1 MLKVVYGSTGGA
13 LGFCSASSS
22 VQYLTS
28 CSSFR
33 NCIPGHVDAAAHSIL
48 MRINARAETY
58 QFPAVSSCRRR
69 SLIQV
74 SCWVDSM
81 MGAGGGLKR
90 TRGIFHDGSYV
101 GTRCS
106 DPISRST
113 CLSKTSC
120 TSCITTHAVMID
132 PCLDQNLA
140 ASSKQQL
147 QERRSPAVV
156 ESLEDTSFKARQR
169 RDMVSLDHDSC
180 MYTAFVEHTVEEMSR
195 RMPLTPYPVKD
206 EFRELVGERGKKPVT
221 TRSTAYE
228 SDKIRHFRAA
238 VINAGDFVQV
248 LNLVIFPRTAFDL
261 PIFCADLVT
270 FNHMHIIVIDFN
282 PLLYNAE
289 ESESYKS
296 KYIDPVM
303 PLANKYISLLPWGG
317 ELTTEAMQF
326 FSPLLLWSRPKRDDG
341 SCVEA
346 TVFSGF
352 KDYLRAWLDIVDTAK
367 PTEHP
372 EKLLCNQEAQHH
384 YMSWRSTK
392 DPGRHLLTQF
402 YGQGLCEAYMEHFLF
417 AGLDNLGS
425 KTFLDYFPQFQD
437 ANGSVCKLRS
447 KVAKSYPVRPWDKD
461 GNFIINC

>member
-1 MLKVVYGSTGGA
+1 MLTVVYGSTGGA
-13 LGFCSASSS
+13 PSFRSTSSS

-28 CSSFR
+28 CSSSR
-33 NCIPGHVDAAAHSIL
+33 NCIPGHVDAAAHRRIL
-48 MRINARAETY
+48 RAETY
-58 QFPAVSSCRRR
+58 QFPAASSCRRR

-74 SCWVDSM
+74 SCCEDSM

-90 TRGIFHDGSYV
+90 IRGTFHDGGYV
-101 GTRCS
+101 GTRSS

-113 CLSKTSC
+113 SRSKTSC
-120 TSCITTHAVMID
+120 TSCITTVVMID
-132 PCLDQNLA
+132 SSLDQDLA

-147 QERRSPAVV
+147 QVRRSPAVV
-156 ESLEDTSFKARQR
+156 ESLQDTSFKARQR

-180 MYTAFVEHTVEEMSR
+180 MFTAFVEHTLEEMSQ
-195 RMPLTPYPVKD
+195 RMPLTPYPIKD

-228 SDKIRHFRAA
+228 SDKIGHFRAA

-248 LNLVIFPRTAFDL
+248 LNLVIFPRPAFDL

-289 ESESYKS
+289 ESANYKS

-317 ELTTEAMQF
+317 ELRTEAMQF

-346 TVFSGF
+346 TVFSAF

-372 EKLLCNQEAQHH
+372 EKLLCNQEAQHR

-402 YGQGLCEAYMEHFLF
+402 YGQGLCE
-417 AGLDNLGS
+417 
-425 KTFLDYFPQFQD
+425 
-437 ANGSVCKLRS
+437 RS
-447 KVAKSYPVRPWDKD
+447 EVGKSHPVRPWDKD